1 MSSIADEIQRISDDA
16 DKCINYAIGDKLAA
30 FMKQQ
35 DEQDCPNFVLSGV
48 LIYAA
53 AKIFGRKVDCLEQ
66 EIIGVAKN
74 FERVEAETSDGKDKE
89 PKEAAKKTRQK
100 KYNIKDG
107 VNIDKI
113 LFEEK
118 EIIISVKDDINKELA
133 MPCKISRLQKMKD
146 FFARNK
152 EKSGKIAIPKSMLL
166 TNETAVTNFGSTQIY
181 DYDDYKDIVGSR
193 RDFTSFSF
201 YINSCTGELQ
211 NDLNFSKQTKTNDYL
226 VIDHEHQSQKDV
238 TSLVNDNAI
247 ISHSNDDALM
257 TSNTT
262 TITNT
267 TDDLINDET
276 DLVNEDCNEI
286 SDFTP
291 PATPPTPNLPLSGK
305 VTPINLNLDE
315 GIEMDIDQSSLLLPP
330 QPIIKIN
337 DIMRQS
343 PGLFSDMN
351 VNDYV
356 VMNFTRSILTVL
368 DKIKDSASDFT
379 LPDKIKAEVGES
391 RMKNIFMIPIKRLK
405 HKCLF
410 DLPDSEFR
418 ELKRRKLDQHKSTVV
433 DQPEHR
439 QSRVFKILD
448 LLKNCNVPSLNSS
461 INHDDE
467 DEDTP
472 FLGFTK
478 DEQNE
483 SRFLIPTY
491 NSKKTNATINSHQTT
506 TDNSLINENPQ
517 TLLRKVSNDSGY
529 TSECINSS
537 NELDDSAFNNDNEIS
552 SRLNSIDEQDDS
564 EQRNLNI
571 SGTDSCYQSLASGQS
586 GNDDNSTINNNAS
599 SFIDDYKVGNSTE
612 NELELSNDKEQELT
626 SLESEE
632 RIQLMRQSAINVA
645 KWKEFLKPILANSEK
660 RSKIDMHEYGLKVI
674 HKIGDVND
682 SKTLREISEPEQM
695 PAYFFTMLQLTN
707 NRNIDI
713 SFTDKTIREPT
724 ALENIKLTLK
734 SKVVHKDKFDQ
745 MGQQFETE
753 ELNKVTAKRKGN
765 LKIQTSTP
773 AKRSLPN
780 EPLNFNSPNSSQS
793 VIDNTDDS
801 MRILSQASSG
811 YFSQNSTYSDF

>member
-30 FMKQQ
+30 FMRLQ
-35 DEQDCPNFVLSGV
+35 DEQNSTNFVLSGV

-74 FERVEAETSDGKDKE
+74 FERVEAETSNDKDKE
-89 PKEAAKKTRQK
+89 PKEATKKTRTK
-100 KYNIKDG
+100 KYTIKDG

-118 EIIISVKDDINKELA
+118 DIIIAVKDDINKELA

-166 TNETAVTNFGSTQIY
+166 TNEVAVTNFGSTQIH

-211 NDLNFSKQTKTNDYL
+211 NDLNFSKQAKTNDYL
-226 VIDHEHQSQKDV
+226 VIDNEHQSQLDV
-238 TSLVNDNAI
+238 VASPVNDNAI
-247 ISHSNDDALM
+247 IIHSNDNALIH
-257 TSNTT
+257 SNE
-262 TITNT
+262 TI
-267 TDDLINDET
+267 INDEN
-276 DLVNEDCNEI
+276 DLVNDDCNEI
-286 SDFTP
+286 NDFTP
-291 PATPPTPNLPLSGK
+291 PSTPNLPLSGK

-315 GIEMDIDQSSLLLPP
+315 GIEMDIDQSSLLLPM

-343 PGLFSDMN
+343 PSLFSNMN
-351 VNDYV
+351 INDFV
-356 VMNFTRSILTVL
+356 VMNFRTSLLTVL
-368 DKIKDSASDFT
+368 DKIKNNTSDFM
-379 LPDKIKAEVGES
+379 LPDKIKADVGEN

-433 DQPEHR
+433 DQPQNR
-439 QSRVFKILD
+439 QSRIFKILD
-448 LLKNCNVPSLNSS
+448 LLKNCNLPNLDSS
-461 INHDDE
+461 IELEDE
-467 DEDTP
+467 YEDTP
-472 FLGFTK
+472 FFGFTK

-491 NSKKTNATINSHQTT
+491 NSKNTKATINSHQTT
-506 TDNSLINENPQ
+506 IDDSLINENPQ
-517 TLLRKVSNDSGY
+517 ILLRKVSNDSGY

-537 NELDDSAFNNDNEIS
+537 NEIEDSTFNNDSDEIS
-552 SRLNSIDEQDDS
+552 SRLNSIDEENKSAQK
-564 EQRNLNI
+564 NLNI
-571 SGTDSCYQSLASGQS
+571 SGTDSCYQSLVSGQS
-586 GNDDNSTINNNAS
+586 GSDENSTINVNAS

-682 SKTLREISEPEQM
+682 SKTLREIAEPEQM

-713 SFTDKTIREPT
+713 TLSDKSIREPT

-734 SKVVHKDKFDQ
+734 SKTVHKEKFDQ
-745 MGQQFETE
+745 MGQQFEAE
-753 ELNKVTAKRKGN
+753 ELKKVTAKRKGN

-773 AKRSLPN
+773 AKRSFISN
-780 EPLNFNSPNSSQS
+780 ESVNFTTPNSSQS
-793 VIDNTDDS
+793 IIDNTDNS
-801 MRILSQASSG
+801 MQILSQASSG